1 MALFFGIAVFT
12 LVEDAALI
20 IWLLLVRAGQR
31 VGGVATLVVGFFVEH
46 VIAQK
51 VKGGPVTG
59 RIAGRIGVNAVVETV
74 VWVVWLLLWPISR
87 IAATAWLYATLV
99 VEHSLTDNI
108 FHVRPLF
115 SQLLNRHVLGFT
127 ALETIGSTAWLAF
140 ADAGRAAIGIAFLV
154 VFQYAEHARAIA
166 LGRRP
171 VNSLRD

>member
-12 LVEDAALI
+12 LVDDAALI
-20 IWLLLVRAGQR
+20 IWLLLVRAGER
-31 VGGVATLVVGFFVEH
+31 VGGVATLIVGFFVEH

-74 VWVVWLLLWPISR
+74 VWVVWLVLWPISR

-108 FHVRPLF
+108 FHDRPLF
-115 SQLLNRHVLGFT
+115 SHLLNRHVLGFT
-127 ALETIGSTAWLAF
+127 AWLAF
-140 ADAGRAAIGIAFLV
+140 VDAGRAAVGIAFLV